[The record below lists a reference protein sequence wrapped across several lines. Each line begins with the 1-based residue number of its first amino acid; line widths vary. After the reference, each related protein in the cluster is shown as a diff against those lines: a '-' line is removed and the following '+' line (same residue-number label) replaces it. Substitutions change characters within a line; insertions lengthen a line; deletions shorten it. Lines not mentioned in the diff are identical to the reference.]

1 MGAVRRPEPAAR
13 AMPGVILQFLE
24 RASVALAA
32 TRDAALVPRIHWV
45 SGWQVDPDQASIW
58 CFVPKEFAE
67 GLPAAAQERAPF
79 ALTVEHIGP
88 HECYQFKGPLR
99 EWRPATEAD
108 RVLTARCRERFS
120 AAVRGLLTHLAG
132 EDVALRRYILEPALA
147 LRLDVR
153 EIFLQTPGPGA
164 GSLMARVGEMP

>member
-1 MGAVRRPEPAAR
+1 
-13 AMPGVILQFLE
+13 MPGVILRFLD
-24 RASVALAA
+24 RASVALGCS
-32 TRDAALVPRIHWV
+32 RDGALVPRIHWV

-67 GLPAAAQERAPF
+67 GLPPAGEEHGPF
-79 ALTVEHIGP
+79 ALTIEHIGP

-99 EWRPATEAD
+99 ERRPATEAD
-108 RVLTARCRERFS
+108 RLVTSRCRERFS

-132 EDVALRRYILEPALA
+132 EDAALRRYILEPAVA
-147 LRLDVR
+147 VRLEVR

-164 GSLMARVGEMP
+164 GSLMARLGGPP